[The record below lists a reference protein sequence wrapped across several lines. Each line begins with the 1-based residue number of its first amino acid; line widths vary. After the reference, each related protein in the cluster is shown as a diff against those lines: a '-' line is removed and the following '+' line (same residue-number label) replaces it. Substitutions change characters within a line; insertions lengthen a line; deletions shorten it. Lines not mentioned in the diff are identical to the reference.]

1 MREIPALVRQ
11 RKGIRINV
19 YVCTCF
25 CAATDF
31 SCSSIRMRVEKM
43 LDGNLEELALILFGA
58 FLLCFFYNFLSTF
71 LKNLRETQSKV
82 LRHDD
87 DGEEEEHKTLLKPLD
102 GKV

>member
-1 MREIPALVRQ
+1 LPWSVGGRKLVRVSAPLQ
-11 RKGIRINV
+11 KSPVHSFSRK
-19 YVCTCF
+19 
-25 CAATDF
+25 
-31 SCSSIRMRVEKM
+31 RVEKM
-43 LDGNLEELALILFGA
+43 LDGDLEEFALILFGA

-102 GKV
+102 VKV